1 MTARSSVTA
10 CLLVL
15 GVVLGGCGST
25 AKNAAPPPSQITV
38 DFKGSPAPLV
48 SLHDQANQLL
58 GGGAKAF
65 SARIASLKGYP
76 IVVNKWGS
84 WCGPCQSEFPVYQ
97 RVAAAYGRRVAFIGI
112 DGKDRNAAATAF
124 LKQFPVTYPSYTD
137 PDEAVAGTIQARTYY
152 PQTVFID
159 RSGAI
164 TYDHAGPYESAQQLA
179 SDIKRYAMQ

>member
-1 MTARSSVTA
+1 MTA

-15 GVVLGGCGST
+15 GVVLGGCGSKT
-25 AKNAAPPPSQITV
+25 KNAALPPSQITV

-112 DGKDRNAAATAF
+112 DGKDSNAAATAF

>member
-1 MTARSSVTA
+1 VTARSFVTA

-15 GVVLGGCGST
+15 GVVLGGCGSKT
-25 AKNAAPPPSQITV
+25 KNAALPPSQITV

-112 DGKDRNAAATAF
+112 DGKDSNAAATAF